1 MKKNFPLRTVLAACA
16 LSCFAGVP
24 ADAQETAANPNAAA
38 TPSAAEKTSPSVLLL
53 VRGASEAKLP
63 KSAETTLASSVAA
76 QLSAVGVPVRTPDFF
91 AGEES
96 ADRTAD
102 DTLFSG
108 LSPADAA
115 SLAGAD
121 YALILQ
127 ISPTL
132 EIQRAGTIYAR
143 QNVAYSLIAGTGDIV
158 DAGRG
163 AKIFS
168 APVFGDAQR
177 EMLALDATDEIAA
190 ALAEKIAEKKIV
202 LSGDAATT
210 VDAEIVCTLEAMA
223 FPLLKKNADGSYS
236 FAETRGNTTLPGVAL
251 KIGGVDVQL
260 NADGSPTR
268 VALPLN
274 RPVLISASHRDILP
288 VRRVVKIAKPGER
301 VVIGVSLSDAARER
315 WKRDS
320 AEISAAV
327 RNAENEGKLTNAA
340 VELIRGKAKFWE
352 NSGVRFSNSVSR
364 EIKVEEKSALSEKI
378 D

>member
-1 MKKNFPLRTVLAACA
+1 MKKNFLLRTVLAACA

-38 TPSAAEKTSPSVLLL
+38 VPSAAEKTSPSVLLL

-96 ADRTAD
+96 ADRAAGAP
-102 DTLFSG
+102 LFSG

-115 SLAGAD
+115 SLAGTD

-127 ISPTL
+127 ISPTI
-132 EIQRAGTIYAR
+132 EFQRAGTIYAR

-202 LSGDAATT
+202 LSGDAAPT